1 MTISRVRTAA
11 AAVAIATFFASI
23 LMVTGVRAQTATP
36 YGTNLVVN
44 GDAEVD
50 AGAKNSSTIVSPASW
65 VTTGQFDV
73 VAYGAS
79 GGFPDGTSPG
89 PTDRGKNLFE
99 GGNVAKSTAMQTI
112 SLTGASA
119 DINAGIVKYVLSAYL
134 GGYSNQG
141 DYATVSV
148 AFKDA
153 NGATV
158 GTGTTIGPVT
168 PAQRKGT
175 TGSIAQ
181 SAPGTVPKGATTAL
195 VTIVITR
202 LEGTYNDGSADNVS
216 LVLSKAT

>member
-1 MTISRVRTAA
+1 MTFSRAA
-11 AAVAIATFFASI
+11 AIIAIALVLSGI
-23 LMVTGVRAQTATP
+23 VTPVSVRAQTATL

-44 GDAEVD
+44 GDAETD

-79 GGFPDGTSPG
+79 GGFPDSTSPG
-89 PTDRGKNLFE
+89 PANRGKNLFE

-119 DINAGIVKYVLSAYL
+119 DINAGTVKYELSAYL
-134 GGYSNQG
+134 GGYASQADN
-141 DYATVSV
+141 ATVSV
-148 AFKDA
+148 TFKDA

-158 GTGTTIGPVT
+158 GSGTTIGPVT
-168 PAQRKGT
+168 PAQRNNA

-181 SAPGTVPKGATTAL
+181 SASGTVPKGATTAL

-202 LEGTYNDGSADNVS
+202 VEGTYNDGSADNVS